1 MKKNFQK
8 KILDNG
14 MTVIFEKRNLPVVS
28 VAYAVKN
35 GGANEI
41 LDEKGIS
48 HFIEHMLFKGTEKR
62 TSKEISE
69 EIERNGGVLNAFTGD
84 NITAFWCKIS
94 ANNLNKA
101 LDVLT
106 DIIKN
111 PLFKEEELEKERKVI
126 FEEIKMRRDFP
137 RAYVQDKIKEL
148 LYEEPFGKDLIGDYK
163 TMSSITKEKIFNK
176 FKQAY
181 APKNLILAVVGDA
194 NFDEI
199 IKFAEE
205 NFSKQDGEIPF
216 FEIKKRNEIKEEK
229 RKGLDQ
235 ANLVFGY
242 HSPLLDDKKSY
253 AAEVLI
259 SLMGAGMSSRL
270 FSEIREKRNLAY
282 AVHGGAEITKD
293 FSYSIIYVGTTKE
306 NVEKIKQLILDE
318 FKEVAEKLSAEEL
331 ESVKKMLIGN
341 YKISMEDSQEQLV
354 NLISYEINGNAEN
367 FYGFEKNI
375 SEVKLEDVKE
385 LAKKVAEGN
394 YSFFALVPEE

>member
-111 PLFKEEELEKERKVI
+111 PLFKGEELEKERKVI

-282 AVHGGAEITKD
+282 AVHGAAEITKD

-367 FYGFEKNI
+367 FYDFEKNI

-385 LAKKVAEGN
+385 LSKKVAEGN
-394 YSFFALVPEE
+394 YSFFALIPEE